1 MQQKHYFHRIEVKM
15 LSGAEILIHFSS
27 DFNWCAHSPTY
38 TLTHVDTKRSSL
50 TPSNKNTDWQ
60 TTCMRSFHQQNL
72 YRLFRYVFPFGLPF
86 FVRLFAL
93 SLFLSLFIFYE
104 RRETIKYSWEKLHYV
119 FWYGCHLKAN
129 KKIEHSYNNSIKK
142 RIQQNRTETFYVIKT
157 KIEQSF
163 LHACVYVSLCLSHR
177 ALSHETW
184 KKKQHEKKEAPRK

>member
-1 MQQKHYFHRIEVKM
+1 MVRKYSSTFHPISIDVH
-15 LSGAEILIHFSS
+15 IHP
-27 DFNWCAHSPTY
+27 H
-38 TLTHVDTKRSSL
+38 THSL
-50 TPSNKNTDWQ
+50 TLIQNAHRSHHPIKIQTGKLHACGVFTNKICTVCFAMFSRSVCPSSSV
-60 TTCMRSFHQQNL
+60 CS
-72 YRLFRYVFPFGLPF
+72 
-86 FVRLFAL
+86 L

-177 ALSHETW
+177 VLSHETW